1 MCVGPV
7 KNFGTR
13 YTGPGCQCVFI
24 TAVPITNIV
33 VVVSHG
39 LVTVLETLKNVNHRS
54 INATNTVRNDK

>member
-1 MCVGPV
+1 M
-7 KNFGTR
+7 
-13 YTGPGCQCVFI
+13 FI